1 MTRVRAVA
9 PLLAAAVMAGIAVA
23 TVQQAGC
30 DSPGRY
36 EYRDGTYLLV
46 GGCVEPGDL
55 AVPSPPDPQPTTT
68 PPVPSRS

>member
-9 PLLAAAVMAGIAVA
+9 PLLAAAVMAVVAVA

-36 EYRDGTYLLV
+36 EFHDGAYTLV
-46 GGCVEPGDL
+46 GGCVAPGDL
-55 AVPSPPDPQPTTT
+55 AVHSPPEPLPTTV